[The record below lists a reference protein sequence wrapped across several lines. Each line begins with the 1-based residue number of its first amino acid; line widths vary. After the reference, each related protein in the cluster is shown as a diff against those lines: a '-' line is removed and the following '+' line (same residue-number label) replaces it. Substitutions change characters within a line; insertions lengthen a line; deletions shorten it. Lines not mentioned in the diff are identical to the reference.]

1 MLLSVCLV
9 KVLWLLNFVKDGIVD
24 AATGDQRVK
33 SDPEQLQSVSS
44 RHNAVVRGL
53 VMSKLLL
60 QSQVSVELETVF
72 VFVVIDIEVFV
83 TFEELIDLLN
93 SCTLAFFQRL
103 GVDGG
108 TFDHQIETLLL
119 LFVVLFI
126 RCVLTTVFSL
136 DEVTQV
142 LGQLASSV

>member
-1 MLLSVCLV
+1 
-9 KVLWLLNFVKDGIVD
+9 
-24 AATGDQRVK
+24 
-33 SDPEQLQSVSS
+33 
-44 RHNAVVRGL
+44 
-53 VMSKLLL
+53 MSKLLL
-60 QSQVSVELETVF
+60 QSQFSVELETVF